1 MSLDAVLARI
11 DADLPVALDR
21 LMELLRIQS
30 VSTDPAYKTEVDKA
44 ADWLVADLQ
53 SIGIAAEKRPTPG
66 HPMVVGHVGDEGSDV
81 PHLLFYGHYDVQ
93 PVDPLNLWN
102 TPPFEPQ
109 IEDTENGK
117 VIRGRGAS
125 DDKGQL
131 MTFVE
136 ACRAWKEVNGT
147 LPCRITFFFE
157 GEEESGS
164 PSLVPFMQENA
175 DELKADLALICDTS
189 MVSRGVPSIASQLR
203 GMLKDEFTITGPR
216 IDLHSGHYGGPGL
229 NPLRELSRIVSSFYD
244 EETGKVAVEGFYEGV
259 HEVSAEQLRQWQNC
273 GFDEEEYLT
282 SVGYTVPHGERG
294 YSTLEQ
300 QWARPTLEVNG
311 LWGGYNGAGSKT
323 VIPSEAH
330 CKITCRLVG
339 DQDHDKLR
347 VQIRKHVEEH
357 QWYRGEAEA
366 RIPMLRLDQ
375 MDRDDYDRHE
385 VLRAREEAAAWLQRY
400 PGHPLTGEVEA
411 LLGDA
416 AVRLVRGDLVV
427 SRFYLEVEQAFGAR
441 LHAERALREAELLG
455 DLDLLAEADELLA
468 TADALAAAGGAS
480 ELDMEDGEDTFEG
493 DPTREEPVPGE
504 VDAG

>member
-11 DADLPVALDR
+11 DDDLTGSIDR

-30 VSTDPAYKTEVDKA
+30 ISTDPAYKSEVEKA
-44 ADWLVADLQ
+44 ADWLVADLI
-53 SIGIAAEKRPTPG
+53 SIGIKAEKRPTTG
-66 HPMVVGHVGDEGSDV
+66 HPMVLGHVGEENSDA

-93 PVDPLNLWN
+93 PVDPLELWK

-109 IEDTENGK
+109 LEDTPAGK

-136 ACRAWKEVNGT
+136 ACRAWKAVNGA

-164 PSLVPFMQENA
+164 PSLVPFMEANA
-175 DELKADLALICDTS
+175 EELKADLALICDTS

-229 NPLRELSRIVSSFYD
+229 NPLREMARIVASFYD
-244 EETGKVAVEGFYEGV
+244 EDSGRITVEGFYEGV
-259 HEVSAEQLRQWQNC
+259 HEVPADQLRQWQNC
-273 GFDEEEYLT
+273 GFDEQEYLT
-282 SVGYTVPHGERG
+282 SVGYSVPHGEKG

-311 LWGGYNGAGSKT
+311 MWGGYTGAGSKT
-323 VIPSEAH
+323 VIPSQAH

-339 DQDHDKLR
+339 DMDPDALR
-347 VQIRKHVEEH
+347 GKIRKHVEE
-357 QWYRGEAEA
+357 
-366 RIPMLRLDQ
+366 RLSPDATVAWDQ
-375 MDRDDYDRHE
+375 DLEGSPAPVMNIERPE
-385 VLRAREEAAAWLQRY
+385 FEAARGALSDEWNREAVF
-400 PGHPLTGEVEA
+400 TGMGGSIPIAGFFKSVLGLDAMLIGFANDDDAIHSPNEKYDVTSFHKGMRSWARVLEA
-411 LLGDA
+411 LTKPA
-416 AVRLVRGDLVV
+416 
-427 SRFYLEVEQAFGAR
+427 
-441 LHAERALREAELLG
+441 
-455 DLDLLAEADELLA
+455 
-468 TADALAAAGGAS
+468 
-480 ELDMEDGEDTFEG
+480 
-493 DPTREEPVPGE
+493 
-504 VDAG
+504 